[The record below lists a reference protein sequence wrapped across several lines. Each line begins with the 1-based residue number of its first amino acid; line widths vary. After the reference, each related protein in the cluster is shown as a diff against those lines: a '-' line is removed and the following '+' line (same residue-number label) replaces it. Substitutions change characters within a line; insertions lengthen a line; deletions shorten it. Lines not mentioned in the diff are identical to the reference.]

1 MKMVIR
7 ALFLAFIAAAGTA
20 AFAGDARGAYLEGL
34 RAQGT
39 EDYALAIEK
48 FKEAL
53 SANPAYVEPMI
64 GLAQSFLLLG
74 EYDEAARFA
83 AMARVRDRN
92 NLDLVVL
99 DGRIRIGQG
108 DTASARS
115 LFGTVLTE
123 QPNNVEAR
131 MGMAEADI
139 ADGRART
146 ALAGFAQSLK
156 LAPESTKAILSL
168 AQLSDEIGDQES
180 AGRYYEL
187 ALKSHAS
194 DAHVQ
199 LAAAAW
205 LSRTGDYASAE
216 KHAQIALTLA
226 PEMDRARTL
235 LGEIYLQTN
244 RPQDATNMLQQV
256 VSKNRDDPLA
266 WYALAIAY
274 RRSADATK
282 ALTSFASGLDAR
294 PEDEIAR
301 VAQEAT
307 AIESLPMDD
316 AQRRKMSA
324 FHVAQGQAQEDRN
337 FLEKALAE
345 YRRALILDPTSR
357 DARVA
362 YARIYRSQGFPGKYL
377 SELQVLAKLGV
388 KDTFVQDEIEGLTSQ
403 LADTIS
409 RSWGYDQYNIERRR
423 YVMPVYTMP
432 ERNRF
437 LHTLASEDV
446 ARYFASMLGRYDSI
460 SVPDGRAVISG
471 FDDAFRQARS
481 AGTDYFI
488 VLQADEEERS
498 FQAAVDVFLSRTGA
512 LIASFSAFRTG
523 NDRVRDSFQKLAE
536 QVAGTLQPRG
546 TLLVRRF
553 NQGLVDEG
561 AFQGLKKGD
570 ALIVV
575 RRGGVRLAAEKPG
588 LTYDER
594 DVLGDFQVTGTDEG
608 VSEGTVKIRGYFD
621 YVNAGDMVISPAK
634 PAAKPP
640 ATLAPRGGNIVTR
653 LLRIGR

>member
-1 MKMVIR
+1 MVTR
-7 ALFLAFIAAAGTA
+7 ALFLALLVAGGAAAHA
-20 AFAGDARGAYLEGL
+20 ADARGAYLEGL

-64 GLAQSFLLLG
+64 GLAQSFLQLG

-83 AMARVRDRN
+83 AMARLRDRN

-115 LFGTVLTE
+115 LFSTVLAD

-146 ALAGFAQSLK
+146 ALSGFARSLK
-156 LAPESTKAILSL
+156 LAPESTKAVLSL
-168 AQLSDEIGDQES
+168 AQLSDEMGDQES

-194 DAHVQ
+194 DPHVQ

-205 LSRTGDYASAE
+205 LLRTGDYASAE

-226 PEMDRARTL
+226 PEMDRARAL
-235 LGEIYLQTN
+235 LGEIYLQAE

-256 VSKNRDDPLA
+256 VTKNRDDPLA

-274 RRSADATK
+274 RRSGDTAKSLA
-282 ALTSFASGLDAR
+282 SFASALDAR
-294 PEDEIAR
+294 PEDEITR
-301 VAQEAT
+301 IAQEAT
-307 AIESLPMDD
+307 AIGSLPMDD
-316 AQRRKMSA
+316 ALRKKLGA

-357 DARVA
+357 DGRVA
-362 YARIYRSQGFPGKYL
+362 YARIYRSQGFPDKYL

-423 YVMPVYTMP
+423 YVMPVFTMP
-432 ERNRF
+432 ARNRF
-437 LHTLASEDV
+437 LHALASEDV
-446 ARYFASMLGRYDSI
+446 ARSFASMLGRFDSI
-460 SVPDGRAVISG
+460 SVPDGTSVVSG

-481 AGTDYFI
+481 AGTDYFL
-488 VLQADEEERS
+488 VVQADEEERS
-498 FQAAVDVFLSRTGA
+498 FQAAVDMYLSRTGA

-536 QVAGTLQPRG
+536 QIAGTLQPRG
-546 TLLVRRF
+546 TLLVRKF

-561 AFQGLKKGD
+561 TFQGVKKGD

-588 LTYDER
+588 LTYDEK
-594 DVLGDFQVTGTDEG
+594 DVLGDFQVTGADEG

-621 YVNAGDMVISPAK
+621 YVNAGDTVISPAK
-634 PAAKPP
+634 PTAKQPTTP
-640 ATLAPRGGNIVTR
+640 APRGGNIITR
-653 LLRIGR
+653 LLRIGG